1 MGWIIAGIRAP
12 GRECDVKNGGWASD
26 TEAAEA
32 RYQFS
37 EMGTITR
44 PKAANRPLHDENPNR
59 N

>member
-1 MGWIIAGIRAP
+1 MVWIIAGIRAP

-44 PKAANRPLHDENPNR
+44 PKAAYPGAGNEIP
-59 N
+59 